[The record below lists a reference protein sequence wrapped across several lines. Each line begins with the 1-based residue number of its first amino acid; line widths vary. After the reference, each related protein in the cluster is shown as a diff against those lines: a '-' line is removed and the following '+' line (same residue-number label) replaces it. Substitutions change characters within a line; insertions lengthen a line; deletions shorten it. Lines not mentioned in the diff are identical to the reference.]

1 METPQW
7 TLSELAAEVAAQLAR
22 NYEAADNGQVR
33 AIPDERAIRYYNTL
47 GLLDRPDATRG
58 RTALYGPRHLAQ
70 VVAIKRLQAAGRS
83 LSEIRTLMASIDDPT
98 LSRVAG
104 VVVPPR
110 PRRAFWREEAGGET
124 AVAPASASAS
134 VPVPVPV
141 PVSAPV
147 SAPAPA
153 PPPRTWVDL
162 GGVLARVDRPLT
174 PDDLAALARAAA
186 PLLAELTRRGL
197 TTPDEPKA
205 SPHPVV
211 DG

>member
-98 LSRVAG
+98 LSRGSTSA
-104 VVVPPR
+104 PR
-110 PRRAFWREEAGGET
+110 AAPAGGGSWPRERRRRWR
-124 AVAPASASAS
+124 PCAS
-134 VPVPVPV
+134 
-141 PVSAPV
+141 
-147 SAPAPA
+147 
-153 PPPRTWVDL
+153 R
-162 GGVLARVDRPLT
+162 
-174 PDDLAALARAAA
+174 
-186 PLLAELTRRGL
+186 
-197 TTPDEPKA
+197 
-205 SPHPVV
+205 
-211 DG
+211 